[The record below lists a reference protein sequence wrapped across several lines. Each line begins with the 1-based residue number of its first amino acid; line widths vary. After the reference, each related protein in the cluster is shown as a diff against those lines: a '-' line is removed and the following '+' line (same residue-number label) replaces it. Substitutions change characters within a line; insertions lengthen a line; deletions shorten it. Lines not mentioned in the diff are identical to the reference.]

1 MLSPNRPARPIG
13 IAALSAFFCFGT
25 IASGLS
31 SISLLTPG
39 GPLEPMWELNPRAHD
54 AFVTIGITAPLLLG
68 VVSVACGAAAYG
80 LAYGRRWGY
89 KLGVALLLVNLFG
102 DAIHVIAGLE
112 VRAAVG
118 IPIVA
123 LLLWY
128 LSSTNVRRYF
138 SSAARPAA

>member
-1 MLSPNRPARPIG
+1 
-13 IAALSAFFCFGT
+13 
-25 IASGLS
+25 
-31 SISLLTPG
+31 LTKTEDEEMIIINTAGRSTYPERKSVLKTEATR
-39 GPLEPMWELNPRAHD
+39 PLEPMWELNPRAHD